1 MFATGLGIAIGVGF
15 AMQTAINSQLRK
27 FVLSPFKAS
36 MISFIVG
43 VLILTVV
50 MLVSG
55 SSLGIPHETFTNQP
69 FWIWLG
75 GLFGVIGLTTNI
87 LLFPRIGSVQAA
99 VMPIFGMIV
108 MGMLID
114 NFGWFN
120 SIVQPFTT
128 NRIVGVLLLLIGIF
142 LTVVLTELVK
152 KRRNI
157 ANEQDDSNSSLELWI
172 WRIIGIGAG
181 MLMSAQAAING
192 QLGSVLGSPVHAA
205 FVSFFVGA
213 AILIIVVIVKERS
226 FKDVINPITKK
237 APWWV
242 WLGGLFGATYVL
254 VNVYLVSEIGT
265 GPTVILA
272 LFGQLTGSLLVE
284 RFGLLGSHPGDINKI
299 HVIGLL
305 IMLVGVIMIQSF

>member
-1 MFATGLGIAIGVGF
+1 MIATGLGIAIGVGF
-15 AMQTAINSQLRK
+15 AMQTAVNSQLRK

-43 VLILTVV
+43 VFILTVV
-50 MLVSG
+50 MIVSG
-55 SSLGIPHETFTNQP
+55 NSILIPLETFTTQP
-69 FWIWLG
+69 LWIWVG

-120 SIVQPFTT
+120 SMVQPFTT
-128 NRIVGVLLLLIGIF
+128 NRIIGVLLLLMGIF
-142 LTVVLTELVK
+142 LTVVLTELVL
-152 KRRNI
+152 KRRKI
-157 ANEQDDSNSSLELWI
+157 ANEQDDSKSSVELWM
-172 WRIIGIGAG
+172 WRVIGFGAG

-213 AILIIVVIVKERS
+213 VILIIVVAVKERT
-226 FKDVINPITKK
+226 FKDVVNPITQK

-242 WLGGLFGATYVL
+242 WLGGLFGATYV
-254 VNVYLVSEIGT
+254 
-265 GPTVILA
+265 
-272 LFGQLTGSLLVE
+272 
-284 RFGLLGSHPGDINKI
+284 
-299 HVIGLL
+299 
-305 IMLVGVIMIQSF
+305 